1 MCGSL
6 SGPFSV
12 GGAKIEPTDAIAE
25 RDPRGQE
32 DDRDLPRLLTTYE
45 SFGHL
50 PAGQPRQIDIEQDHI
65 RPLFFRER
73 HSGRPAYGL
82 DDP

>member
-1 MCGSL
+1 LEAPRSNPRTRSL
-6 SGPFSV
+6 NATRAVRKTIGISR
-12 GGAKIEPTDAIAE
+12 I
-25 RDPRGQE
+25 
-32 DDRDLPRLLTTYE
+32 LTTYE

-50 PAGQPRQIDIEQDHI
+50 PAGSPRQIDIERDHI

-73 HSGRPAYGL
+73 HSGRPVYGL

>member
-1 MCGSL
+1 L
-6 SGPFSV
+6 AGPFSG

-32 DDRDLPRLLTTYE
+32 DDRDLARLRTTDE

-50 PAGQPRQIDIEQDHI
+50 PAGSPRQIDMEQDHI
-65 RPLFFRER
+65 RPLLLRER
-73 HSGRPAYGL
+73 HSGRPVYGL
-82 DDP
+82 DDPEQG